1 MIDDDERRR
10 RVWLE
15 ENAQAFA
22 VQKAWHEQHDHPLV
36 EIMTRPSSA
45 RRRDEP
51 T

>member
-10 RVWLE
+10 LWQK

-22 VQKAWHEQHDHPLV
+22 AQKAWHEQQDHPLA

-45 RRRDEP
+45 SRRDEP